1 MKYRYQV
8 LGGDVG
14 NRCRQ
19 LLRGMAA
26 AHKIVIH
33 AGSVNR
39 DHIHMLVSVP
49 LSLSVSCAAQY
60 LKGRS
65 SHKLLSEFALL
76 RKRYWGRSCGT
87 GELGSNE

>member
-1 MKYRYQV
+1 M

-19 LLRGMAA
+19 LLRETAA
-26 AHKIVIH
+26 AHEIVIH

-49 LSLSVSCAAQY
+49 LSLSVSCAVQN
-60 LKGRS
+60 LKRRS
-65 SHKLLSEFALL
+65 AHKLLSEFTLL
-76 RKRYWGRSCGT
+76 RKRYWGQHLWRG
-87 GELGSNE
+87 GIG